1 MNISDLNVI
10 WYSAPRLKHAERGR
24 RMDRRNLL
32 KAGIA
37 AGLAA
42 GSRLNAGAAESD
54 EKYLTLE
61 WFRCRRD
68 QDLQRMR
75 GFLGDSLLQAYSRA
89 GVKPVGV
96 FQPSVGP
103 DNPSFLV
110 LSPYASMASIQE
122 TSARMR
128 KDEKWLK
135 DLSVFEEKWELA
147 YERRESCLLRGFKT
161 FPGIEVPKVES
172 GKSNL
177 FELRVYE
184 SRNTLG
190 HEKKIAMFD
199 NGEIDIFRRVGVNP
213 VFFGSTIFGARM
225 PNLTYMVYYPS
236 WEARAE
242 AWSKFVND
250 PEWKRLSTAPGN
262 ADRELVS
269 NISNQLMVPL
279 PFSEVK

>member
-1 MNISDLNVI
+1 
-10 WYSAPRLKHAERGR
+10 
-24 RMDRRNLL
+24 MDRRDFVR
-32 KAGIA
+32 AGFT
-37 AGLAA
+37 AGLTA
-42 GSRLNAGAAESD
+42 GSRSGAGAAISGEG
-54 EKYLTLE
+54 YVTLE

-68 QDLQRMR
+68 LDLQRMR
-75 GFLGDSLLQAYSRA
+75 GFLGESLLPAYSRA

-110 LSPYASMASIQE
+110 VSQFGSMTAIQE
-122 TSARMR
+122 VRSRMQA
-128 KDEKWLK
+128 DEKWLK
-135 DLSVFEEKWELA
+135 DLNAFEEKWELA
-147 YERRESCLLRGFKT
+147 YERRESSLLRGFKT
-161 FPGIEVPKVES
+161 FPRIEVPKVEA

-190 HEKKIAMFD
+190 HEKKVAMFD
-199 NGEIDIFRRVGVNP
+199 NGEIDIFRRVGINP

-225 PNLTYMVYYPS
+225 PNLTYMVYYPA

-242 AWSKFVND
+242 AWSKFGND
-250 PEWKRLSTAPGN
+250 PEWRKISTAPGN

-269 NISNQLMVPL
+269 SISNQLMAPL
-279 PFSEVK
+279 PFSEIK

>member
-1 MNISDLNVI
+1 M
-10 WYSAPRLKHAERGR
+10 ERR
-24 RMDRRNLL
+24 DFM
-32 KAGIA
+32 KAAVA
-37 AGLAA
+37 AGLA
-42 GSRLNAGAAESD
+42 GSSNAGAEGAETV

-75 GFLGDSLLQAYSRA
+75 AYLGESLLPAYSRA

-110 LSPYASMASIQE
+110 VSSHASMAAIQE
-122 TSARMR
+122 AAGRMR
-128 KDEKWLK
+128 ADEKWQK
-135 DLSVFEEKWELA
+135 DMNAFDEKWELA
-147 YERRESCLLRGFKT
+147 YDRRESSLLKGFKS
-161 FPGIEVPKVES
+161 FPGIEAPRVEA

-184 SRNTLG
+184 SRNALG

-199 NGEIDIFRRVGVNP
+199 NGEINIFRRVGVNP
-213 VFFGSTIFGARM
+213 VFFGSTIFGTRM
-225 PNLTYMVYYPS
+225 PNLTYMVYYPT

-242 AWSKFVND
+242 AWSKFGSD
-250 PEWKRLSTAPGN
+250 PEWKKISTAPGST
-262 ADRELVS
+262 DKELVS
-269 NISNQLMVPL
+269 SISNQLMNPL
-279 PFSEVK
+279 PFSEIK